1 MYVIAE
7 DAMERAR
14 GCTNENAAAVRV
26 YVDTVKW
33 FASKMAPASPNRR
46 LLLRC
51 RPLNV
56 LPRPRRLGPNVDYQR
71 CVNCPT
77 TKVKA
82 APMAAPTSTATS
94 NGHRIGGSFL
104 SMAVF

>member
-46 LLLRC
+46 L
-51 RPLNV
+51 